1 LLSKLANLKKVDK
14 DLFQKKQDYLDTIVQ
29 LWGMTDRTIRSSL
42 LVSMKELVELLP
54 AATINKSIFD
64 NIIMGFSDSNAK

>member
-1 LLSKLANLKKVDK
+1 
-14 DLFQKKQDYLDTIVQ
+14 
-29 LWGMTDRTIRSSL
+29 MTDRTIRSSL